1 MSQPSAAGSGHR
13 KLAFLLLSLGV
24 LGAAATAQQEIAPAP
39 VDTVVVNGIIVRDA
53 NGEATTGYLVA
64 KFVAKPT
71 RQERLAALRK
81 GMSQDLFKI
90 GGKIVYQSPR
100 WVAAASTPATE
111 GKH

>member
-24 LGAAATAQQEIAPAP
+24 LGAADEIGKTELLLTM
-39 VDTVVVNGIIVRDA
+39 V
-53 NGEATTGYLVA
+53 
-64 KFVAKPT
+64 
-71 RQERLAALRK
+71 
-81 GMSQDLFKI
+81 